1 MGRLDQR
8 VAIVTGG
15 GAGIGEAV
23 ALRLA
28 RDGARVVV
36 SGLDDDPIEDVAA
49 TAGKLGG
56 DAVAVAG
63 DLGEDGTAERCVAAA
78 LERWGRIDVLV
89 NNAATEADRMCRA
102 DEMPVSEL
110 DRLYRANARSL
121 VLMTR
126 AALPAL
132 RESRGVVLTAGSTA
146 GESGIPNMAIYGA
159 TKGFATSFTLGVAAE
174 SAPDG
179 VRAVV
184 VVPGPTDTGQTRPE
198 AGPHT
203 PDAAQ
208 TIVDSTIV
216 GRRATVEEVANVY
229 AFLASDEA
237 SFVTGVVWLV
247 DGGVGISRGL
257 PGRRGDIAA
266 PPLTLPVRHSLEGFE
281 HDRGDKPGEGG

>member
-1 MGRLDQR
+1 MGRLDGR

-23 ALRLA
+23 ALKLA
-28 RDGARVVV
+28 SEGARVVV
-36 SGLDDDPIEDVAA
+36 SGLADDPIEDVAG
-49 TAGKLGG
+49 TARGLGG
-56 DAVAVAG
+56 DAVACAG
-63 DLGEDGTAERCVAAA
+63 DLGDDGVADACVAAA
-78 LERWGRIDVLV
+78 ISRWGRLDVLV

-110 DRLYRANARSL
+110 DRLLRANVRSL

-126 AALPAL
+126 AALPEL
-132 RESRGVVLTAGSTA
+132 RRSRGVVLSAGSTA
-146 GESGIPNMAIYGA
+146 GVSGIPNMAIYGG

-174 SAPDG
+174 SAADG

-203 PDAAQ
+203 PEAAQ

-216 GRRATVEEVANVY
+216 GRRATVEEIANVY
-229 AFLASDEA
+229 AFLAGDEA
-237 SFVTGVVWLV
+237 SFVTGVVWVV

-257 PGRRGDIAA
+257 PGRRGDIPA
-266 PPLTLPVRHSLEGFE
+266 PPLTLPVRHSLEGFA
-281 HDRGDKPGEGG
+281 HDEGDKPGQS

>member
-1 MGRLDQR
+1 

-15 GAGIGEAV
+15 GAGIGEAIV
-23 ALRLA
+23 LSMA
-28 RDGARVVV
+28 REGARVVV
-36 SGLDDDPIEDVAA
+36 SGLADDPIEDVAR
-49 TAGKLGG
+49 TAAAIGPG
-56 DAVAVAG
+56 AVACAG
-63 DLGEDGTAERCVAAA
+63 ELGEDGVAESCVDAA
-78 LERWGRIDVLV
+78 LSRWGRLDVLV

-110 DRLYRANARSL
+110 DRLLRANARSV
-121 VLMTR
+121 VLATR

-132 RESRGVVLTAGSTA
+132 RASRGVVITAGSTA

-159 TKGFATSFTLGVAAE
+159 TKGFATSFTLGIAAE

-208 TIVDSTIV
+208 TIVDSTIA
-216 GRRATVEEVANVY
+216 GRRATVEEMANVY
-229 AFLASDEA
+229 LFLASDEA
-237 SFVTGVVWLV
+237 SFVTGVVWVV

-266 PPLTLPVRHSLEGFE
+266 PPLSLPVRHSLEGFD
-281 HDRGDKPGEGG
+281 HPGAKPGER

>member
-1 MGRLDQR
+1 MGRMDGK
-8 VAIVTGG
+8 VALVTGG

-23 ALRLA
+23 ALLMA
-28 RDGARVVV
+28 REGARVVV
-36 SGLDDDPIEDVAA
+36 SGLEDDPIDDVAA
-49 TAGKLGG
+49 TAASLGPG
-56 DAVAVAG
+56 AVACAG
-63 DLGEDGTAERCVAAA
+63 DLGDDDVAERCVATA
-78 LERWGRIDVLV
+78 LAEWGRLDVLV
-89 NNAATEADRMCRA
+89 NNAATEADRMCLA

-132 RESRGVVLTAGSTA
+132 RRSRGVILSAGSTA
-146 GESGIPNMAIYGA
+146 GVSGIPNMAIYGA

-203 PDAAQ
+203 EEAAQ

-216 GRRATVEEVANVY
+216 GRRATVEEIANVY
-229 AFLASDEA
+229 LFLASDEA
-237 SFVTGVVWLV
+237 SFVTGVVWIV

-257 PGRRGDIAA
+257 PGRREDIPA
-266 PPLTLPVRHSLEGFE
+266 PPVTLPVRHSLEGFAHE
-281 HDRGDKPGEGG
+281 GDRPGEG

>member
-1 MGRLDQR
+1 MGRLDGK

-15 GAGIGEAV
+15 GAGIGEAI
-23 ALRLA
+23 ALA
-28 RDGARVVV
+28 MASEGARVVV
-36 SGLDDDPIEDVAA
+36 SGLEDDPIDDVASTAGRLGPGA
-49 TAGKLGG
+49 TAC
-56 DAVAVAG
+56 VG
-63 DLGEDGTAERCVAAA
+63 DLGEDGVAERCVAAA
-78 LERWGRIDVLV
+78 LTEWGRLDVLV

-146 GESGIPNMAIYGA
+146 GVSGIPNMAIYGA

-184 VVPGPTDTGQTRPE
+184 VVPGPTDTGQTRPDV
-198 AGPHT
+198 GPHT
-203 PDAAQ
+203 PEAAQ
-208 TIVDSTIV
+208 TIVDSTLV
-216 GRRATVEEVANVY
+216 GRRATVQEIANVY
-229 AFLASDEA
+229 VFLASDEA
-237 SFVTGVVWLV
+237 SFVTGVTWVV

-257 PGRRGDIAA
+257 PGRRGEISA
-266 PPLTLPVRHSLEGFE
+266 PPVTLPVRHSLEGFAHE
-281 HDRGDKPGEGG
+281 DRPGEAG

>member
-1 MGRLDQR
+1 MGRLDDR

-36 SGLDDDPIEDVAA
+36 SGLADDPIEDVAG
-49 TAGKLGG
+49 TAADLGPG
-56 DAVAVAG
+56 AVAIAG
-63 DLGEDGTAERCVAAA
+63 DLGEDGTAERCVGAA
-78 LERWGRIDVLV
+78 LERWGRLDIVV

-146 GESGIPNMAIYGA
+146 GVSGIPHMAVYGA

-174 SAPDG
+174 SAADG

-216 GRRATVEEVANVY
+216 GRRATVEEIANVY

-237 SFVTGVVWLV
+237 SFVTGVVWVV

-257 PGRRGDIAA
+257 PGRRGDIPA
-266 PPLTLPVRHSLEGFE
+266 PPLTLPVRHSLEGFAHE
-281 HDRGDKPGEGG
+281 RGDKPGEA

>member
-1 MGRLDQR
+1 LDGK
-8 VAIVTGG
+8 VAIVTGA

-23 ALRLA
+23 ALAMA
-28 RDGARVVV
+28 REGARVVV
-36 SGLDDDPIEDVAA
+36 SGLADDPIDDVARA
-49 TAGKLGG
+49 ASDLGPG
-56 DAVAVAG
+56 AVACAG
-63 DLGEDGTAERCVAAA
+63 DLGDEGTAERCVGAARSA
-78 LERWGRIDVLV
+78 WGRVDVLV
-89 NNAATEADRMCRA
+89 NNAATEADRMCAA

-110 DRLYRANARSL
+110 DRLYRANARSV
-121 VLMTR
+121 VLATR

-132 RESRGVVLTAGSTA
+132 RDSGGAVLTAGSTA
-146 GESGIPNMAIYGA
+146 GVSGIPDMAIYGA

-174 SAPDG
+174 SAADG

-216 GRRATVEEVANVY
+216 GRRATVEEIANVY
-229 AFLASDEA
+229 VFLASDEA
-237 SFVTGVVWLV
+237 SFVTGVVWVV

-257 PGRRGDIAA
+257 PGRRGSIPA

-281 HDRGDKPGEGG
+281 GSRPGAT